1 MTIYSKKNNLLNYFI
16 YDNKE
21 LSKNYVKK
29 CKRFLENQ
37 LNNNKPKTKEFNLDQ
52 YKSDKLTLDYL
63 NKKHSNEVIKWV

>member
-1 MTIYSKKNNLLNYFI
+1 MTIYSKKNNPLNYFI

-63 NKKHSNEVIKWV
+63 NKKHSNEVIK